1 MVSDKTTHFSAP
13 GSCWPFVVCK
23 EGVGGRVG
31 GLVPTAPSLP
41 DLPCHSR
48 RVRCVPGPASSW
60 GCRGVPPQAH
70 PQPLGLTLGRTEG
83 EQTHRAR
90 RGKERSEDHAS
101 QGVWGARG
109 DRRPAGLPGRDQ
121 LSRWLLGAKQSGW
134 GPALPRPFAPRPRP
148 ASPPWRPE
156 AEHTVLQQQLHFCH
170 GTSLCSLVAHSHP
183 PALVCL
189 YLLSSEPPGR
199 LEPGVRLLEENS
211 RGAQADGELSS
222 GGDATGTS
230 GCERV
235 IGACR
240 VACPVHTAAEV
251 RPETHRSDAASGRRA
266 ASSR

>member
-1 MVSDKTTHFSAP
+1 MRARP
-13 GSCWPFVVCK
+13 GF
-23 EGVGGRVG
+23 ELGMQ
-31 GLVPTAPSLP
+31 
-41 DLPCHSR
+41 R
-48 RVRCVPGPASSW
+48 R
-60 GCRGVPPQAH
+60 PPQAH
-70 PQPLGLTLGRTEG
+70 PQPLGLTLRRTEG